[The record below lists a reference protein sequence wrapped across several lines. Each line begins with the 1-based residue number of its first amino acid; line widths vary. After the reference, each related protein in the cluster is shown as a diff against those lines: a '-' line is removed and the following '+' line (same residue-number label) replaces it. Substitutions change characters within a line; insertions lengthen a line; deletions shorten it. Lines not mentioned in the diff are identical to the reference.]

1 MATYGSSLRDKQIAS
16 LKKILS
22 LNDDV
27 EVAANDDSQVNGL
40 PNSQIVWKVLVFDD
54 LGREYACLLWSGSV
68 TQIANST
75 GETVSSALYYGSVT
89 CEIWE

>member
-27 EVAANDDSQVNGL
+27 EVADNDDSHVNGL

-54 LGREYACLLWSGSV
+54 LGREYAYLFSSGFVTRHTNSV
-68 TQIANST
+68 
-75 GETVSSALYYGSVT
+75 GEIV
-89 CEIWE
+89 

>member
-27 EVAANDDSQVNGL
+27 EIAESDDAQVNGL

-54 LGREYACLLWSGSV
+54 LGREYARIFL
-68 TQIANST
+68 
-75 GETVSSALYYGSVT
+75 E
-89 CEIWE
+89 